1 MKLTQVAVLCV
12 TLFISITVRG
22 QSQETV
28 RGVVVDKMVATVNGE
43 LVTYSD
49 VVWQLALQPGSVL
62 DNPSSQILERALGL
76 VINQRLIMQE
86 AEKLPSI
93 APTDQEVESEL
104 TALIKQF
111 PSQAEFEQR
120 ALRVGLNADR
130 LREIVRRRV
139 RVEKYLEFRF
149 RAFVVI
155 TAKEVADYYRDVWV
169 PRLRQRSPGRIVP
182 TLEESRGEIER
193 TLTEAKIESDI
204 ANFLDAARE
213 RAEIAILSPL

>member
-1 MKLTQVAVLCV
+1 MRLTQVAVLLITV
-12 TLFISITVRG
+12 AISITVSG
-22 QSQETV
+22 QRQEPT

-49 VVWQLALQPGSVL
+49 LLWQFALQPGSVL
-62 DNPSSQILERALGL
+62 DNASSRILESALQL
-76 VINQRLIMQE
+76 VIDQRLIMQE
-86 AEKLPSI
+86 AEKLPAIS
-93 APTDQEVESEL
+93 PSDQEIEADL

-111 PSQAEFEQR
+111 PFQAEFEQR
-120 ALRVGLNADR
+120 ARRVGLDAER
-130 LREIVRRRV
+130 LRQIVQHRV

-155 TAKEVADYYRDVWV
+155 TPKEVEDYYRDVWV

-182 TLEESRGEIER
+182 TVEETRGEIER

-204 ANFLDAARE
+204 GNFLEGARD
-213 RAEIAILSPL
+213 RAEIVILSPP